1 MSSNIL
7 VVAAHPDDEVLGCG
21 GIIAKHVKLG
31 DKVNVLFLTDGVSA
45 RDGTDENNANERA
58 ERKESACMALE
69 ILGVSDVVF
78 ETFPDNQLDSI
89 PLLKVVKVI
98 ECMAKRTCPNVVY
111 SHSSADL
118 NVDHV
123 IAAKAVRT
131 AFRPTKDSTVNK
143 LLSFEVMSSTE
154 WAFDLNGVFKP
165 NVYIDVSQFWDKKI
179 AALEC
184 YMAEMRSSPHARSFR
199 SIEAHGARNGE
210 TVGFEYAEVLE
221 LVWER
226 N

>member
-1 MSSNIL
+1 MSSSIL

-21 GIIAKHVKLG
+21 GIIAKHVELG

-45 RDGTDENNANERA
+45 RNGTDENNATERA
-58 ERKESACMALE
+58 ERNESACMALG

-89 PLLKVVKVI
+89 PLLKIVKVI
-98 ECMAKRTCPNVVY
+98 ESMAKRACPNVVY

-123 IAAKAVRT
+123 VAAKAVRT
-131 AFRPTKDSTVNK
+131 AFRPTKDSTVDK

-154 WAFDLNGVFKP
+154 WAFGLNGVFKP

-210 TVGFEYAEVLE
+210 AVGFEYAEVLE

-226 N
+226 D